1 MDDSTGVGMAG
12 METAGVGG
20 KTGAVMDSLRD
31 AYGDTL
37 VELGNE
43 GANLVVFD
51 ADLAGST
58 RTGKFAKAFPSRF
71 FNMGA
76 AEQGMVAAA
85 AGASTTGVVPFVST
99 FAMFATGRAYE
110 FVRQACGVGQQ
121 NVKIVA
127 THAGLTVGEDGGT
140 HQCLEDL
147 ALMRMIPGMTVISP
161 ADALETKQAVRA
173 AFAHKGPVYIRLT
186 RDKFP
191 RLHGEDYRFQ
201 IGKAVMVRPGTDVL
215 LVGCGLGTSIC
226 LAAADLL
233 AAEGVEATVLH
244 CPTLKPFDRET
255 LVRLAKAHRAV
266 VTCEEHQAHGGLG
279 GIVAEILS
287 EAHPMPLR
295 RVGVQDQFG
304 QSGKPEKLLEAYGV
318 TPQAVAAAAKEAL
331 R

>member
-1 MDDSTGVGMAG
+1 MAG

-20 KTGAVMDSLRD
+20 KAGTVMDSLRD

-37 VELGNE
+37 VELGKE
-43 GANLVVFD
+43 GANLIVFD

-58 RTGKFAKAFPSRF
+58 RTGRFAKAFPERF

-85 AGASTTGVVPFVST
+85 AGAATTGVVPFLST

-110 FVRQACGVGQQ
+110 MVRQAVGLGHQ

-147 ALMRMIPGMTVISP
+147 ALMTMIPGMTVLSP
-161 ADALETKQAVRA
+161 ADALETRQAVRA
-173 AFAHKGPVYIRLT
+173 AYAHQGPVYIRLT

-191 RLHGEDYRFQ
+191 RIHAEDYQFQ
-201 IGKAVMVRPGTDVL
+201 IGKAVVLRSGTDVL

-226 LAAADLL
+226 LDAADLL
-233 AAEGVEATVLH
+233 AAEGIQATVLH
-244 CPTLKPFDRET
+244 TPTLKPFDQDT
-255 LVRLAKAHRAV
+255 LLALAKTHRAV
-266 VTCEEHQAHGGLG
+266 VTCEEHQVHGGLG
-279 GIVAEILS
+279 GIVAELLS
-287 EAHPMPLR
+287 ETHPMPLR
-295 RVGVQDQFG
+295 RVGVQDLFG
-304 QSGKPEKLLEAYGV
+304 QSGKPELLLEAYGI
-318 TPQAVAAAAKEAL
+318 TPRAVAAAAKSAL
-331 R
+331 

>member
-1 MDDSTGVGMAG
+1 MAG

-20 KTGAVMDSLRD
+20 KVGVVMDSLRD

-43 GANLVVFD
+43 GANLIVFD

-58 RTGKFAKAFPSRF
+58 RTSKFAKAFPERF

-76 AEQGMVAAA
+76 AEQGMMAAA

-110 FVRQACGVGQQ
+110 FVRQAVGVGRQ

-161 ADALETKQAVRA
+161 ADALETRQAVRA
-173 AFAHKGPVYIRLT
+173 AYAHKGPVYVRLT

-201 IGKAVMVRPGTDVL
+201 IGKAVVLRPGKDVL

-226 LAAADLL
+226 LDAAELL
-233 AAEGVEATVLH
+233 AAEGIEATVLH
-244 CPTLKPFDRET
+244 SPTLKPFDREM
-255 LVRLAKAHRAV
+255 LLSLAKTHKAV

-295 RVGVQDQFG
+295 RVGVKDLFG
-304 QSGKPEKLLEAYGV
+304 QSGKPEKLLEAYGI

-331 R
+331 

>member
-1 MDDSTGVGMAG
+1 MAG
-12 METAGVGG
+12 LETVGVGG
-20 KTGAVMDSLRD
+20 KVGGVMDSLRD

-43 GANLVVFD
+43 GANLIVFD

-58 RTGKFAKAFPSRF
+58 RTGKFAKAFPERF

-85 AGASTTGVVPFVST
+85 AGAATTGVVPFVST

-110 FVRQACGVGQQ
+110 FVRQAIGVGRQ

-147 ALMRMIPGMTVISP
+147 ALMSMIPGMTIISP
-161 ADALETKQAVRA
+161 ADGLEARQAIRA
-173 AFAHKGPVYIRLT
+173 AYAHQGPVYVRLT

-191 RLHGEDYRFQ
+191 RIHAEDYQFKLGNAVVMRE
-201 IGKAVMVRPGTDVL
+201 GKDVL

-226 LAAADLL
+226 LDAAELL
-233 AAEGVEATVLH
+233 AAEGIEATVLH
-244 CPTLKPFDRET
+244 MPTLKPFDGGA
-255 LVRLAKAHRAV
+255 LVALAKGHKAV
-266 VTCEEHQAHGGLG
+266 VTCEEHQIHGGLG
-279 GIVAEILS
+279 GIVAELLG
-287 EAHPMPLR
+287 EAHPMPVR
-295 RVGVQDQFG
+295 RVGVKDQFG
-304 QSGKPEKLLEAYGV
+304 QSGKPEKLLEAYGI
-318 TPQAVAAAAKEAL
+318 TPQAVAAAAKESL
-331 R
+331 G

>member
-1 MDDSTGVGMAG
+1 MAG

-20 KTGAVMDSLRD
+20 KAGVVMDSLRD

-43 GANLVVFD
+43 GANLIVFD

-58 RTGKFAKAFPSRF
+58 RTSKFAKAFPERF

-110 FVRQACGVGQQ
+110 FVRQACGVGRQ

-161 ADALETKQAVRA
+161 ADALETKQAIRA
-173 AFAHKGPVYIRLT
+173 AFAHQGPVYVRLT

-191 RLHGEDYRFQ
+191 RIHTEDYRFQ
-201 IGKAVMVRPGTDVL
+201 IGKAVMMRPGTDVL

-226 LAAADLL
+226 LAAAELL
-233 AAEGVEATVLH
+233 AAEGIEATVLH
-244 CPTLKPFDRET
+244 SPTIKPFDRET
-255 LVRLAKAHRAV
+255 LLTLAKAHKAV
-266 VTCEEHQAHGGLG
+266 VTCEEHQSHGGLG
-279 GIVAEILS
+279 GVVAEILS
-287 EAHPMPLR
+287 EVHPMPLR

-318 TPQAVAAAAKEAL
+318 TPQAVAAAAKAAL
-331 R
+331 

>member
-1 MDDSTGVGMAG
+1 MAG

-20 KTGAVMDSLRD
+20 RLGVAMDSLRD

-43 GANLVVFD
+43 GANLIVFD

-58 RTGKFAKAFPSRF
+58 RTSKFAKAFPERF

-110 FVRQACGVGQQ
+110 FVRQACGVGHQ

-161 ADALETKQAVRA
+161 ADAIETQQAVRA
-173 AFAHKGPVYIRLT
+173 AYAHKGPVYIRLT

-191 RLHGEDYRFQ
+191 RIHGSDYRFQ
-201 IGKAVMVRPGTDVL
+201 IGKAVVMREGKDVL

-226 LAAADLL
+226 LEAAELL
-233 AAEGVEATVLH
+233 AAEGIEATVLH
-244 CPTLKPFDRET
+244 GPTIKPFDRET
-255 LVRLAKAHRAV
+255 LLAQAKRHKAV

-279 GIVAEILS
+279 GVVAELLS
-287 EAHPMPLR
+287 EALPMPLR
-295 RVGVQDQFG
+295 RVGVQDAFG
-304 QSGKPEKLLEAYGV
+304 QSGKPEKLLEAYGI
-318 TPQAVAAAAKEAL
+318 TPQAVAAAARDAL
-331 R
+331 

>member
-1 MDDSTGVGMAG
+1 MAG
-12 METAGVGG
+12 AEAAGVGG
-20 KTGAVMDSLRD
+20 RAGGVMDSLRD

-43 GANLVVFD
+43 GANLIVFD

-58 RTGKFAKAFPSRF
+58 RTGKFAKAFPERF

-85 AGASTTGVVPFVST
+85 AGAATTGVVPFVST

-110 FVRQACGVGQQ
+110 FVRQAVGVGRQ

-147 ALMRMIPGMTVISP
+147 ALMRMIPGMTILSP
-161 ADALETKQAVRA
+161 ADARETKQAIRA
-173 AFAHKGPVYIRLT
+173 AYAHQGPVYVRLT

-191 RLHGEDYRFQ
+191 RLHAEDYRFQ
-201 IGKAVMVRPGTDVL
+201 IGKAVVMRPGKDVL

-226 LAAADLL
+226 LDAADLL
-233 AAEGVEATVLH
+233 AAQGIEATVLH
-244 CPTLKPFDRET
+244 APTLKPFDRTT
-255 LVRLAKAHRAV
+255 LLTLAKAHRAV

-279 GIVAEILS
+279 GIVAEFLS
-287 EAHPMPLR
+287 EAHPMPIR
-295 RVGVQDQFG
+295 RIGVQDLFG

-318 TPQAVAAAAKEAL
+318 TPQAVVAAAQDAL
-331 R
+331 G

>member
-1 MDDSTGVGMAG
+1 MAG
-12 METAGVGG
+12 LETAGVGG
-20 KTGAVMDSLRD
+20 KTGGAMDSLRD

-43 GANLVVFD
+43 GANIVVFD

-58 RTGKFAKAFPSRF
+58 RTGKFAKAFPERF

-85 AGASTTGVVPFVST
+85 AGAATTGVVPFLST

-110 FVRQACGVGQQ
+110 IVRQAVGLGQQ

-147 ALMRMIPGMTVISP
+147 ALMRMIPGMTVLSP
-161 ADALETKQAVRA
+161 ADGRETRQAVRA
-173 AFAHKGPVYIRLT
+173 AYAHRGPVYIRLT

-191 RLHGEDYRFQ
+191 RIHGEDYQFQ
-201 IGKAVMVRPGTDVL
+201 IGKAVVLRSGQDVL

-226 LAAADLL
+226 LDAAELL
-233 AAEGVEATVLH
+233 AAEGIEATVLH
-244 CPTLKPFDRET
+244 TPTLKPFDQDT
-255 LVRLAKAHRAV
+255 LVALARTHRAV

-279 GIVAEILS
+279 GIVAEVLS
-287 EAHPMPLR
+287 EAHPMPVR

-304 QSGKPEKLLEAYGV
+304 QSGKPDQLLAAYGL
-318 TPQAVAAAAKEAL
+318 TPQAVAAAAKSAL
-331 R
+331 

>member
-1 MDDSTGVGMAG
+1 MAG

-20 KTGAVMDSLRD
+20 KAGTVMDSLRD

-37 VELGNE
+37 VELGKE
-43 GANLVVFD
+43 GANLIVFD

-58 RTGKFAKAFPSRF
+58 RTGRFAKAFPERF

-85 AGASTTGVVPFVST
+85 AGAATTGVVPFLST

-110 FVRQACGVGQQ
+110 MVRQAVGLGHQ

-127 THAGLTVGEDGGT
+127 THAGLTVGEDGAT

-147 ALMRMIPGMTVISP
+147 ALMTMIPGMTVLSP
-161 ADALETKQAVRA
+161 ADAVETRQAVRA
-173 AFAHKGPVYIRLT
+173 AYAHQGPVYIRLT

-191 RLHGEDYRFQ
+191 RIHAEDYQFQ
-201 IGKAVMVRPGTDVL
+201 IGKAVALRSGTEVL

-226 LAAADLL
+226 LDAAELL
-233 AAEGVEATVLH
+233 AAEGIQATVLH
-244 CPTLKPFDRET
+244 TPTLKPFDQDT
-255 LVRLAKAHRAV
+255 LLALAKTHRAV
-266 VTCEEHQAHGGLG
+266 VTCEEHQVHGGLG
-279 GIVAEILS
+279 GIVAELLS

-295 RVGVQDQFG
+295 RVGVQDRFG
-304 QSGKPEKLLEAYGV
+304 QSGKPELLLEAYGI
-318 TPQAVAAAAKEAL
+318 TPQAVAAAAKSAL
-331 R
+331 

>member
-1 MDDSTGVGMAG
+1 MAG

-20 KTGAVMDSLRD
+20 KAGGVMDSLRD

-43 GANLVVFD
+43 GANIVVFD

-58 RTGKFAKAFPSRF
+58 RTSKFAKAFPERF

-85 AGASTTGVVPFVST
+85 AGAATTGVVPFVST

-110 FVRQACGVGQQ
+110 FVRQAVGVGHQ
-121 NVKIVA
+121 NVKVVA

-147 ALMRMIPGMTVISP
+147 ALMCMIPGLTVLSP
-161 ADALETKQAVRA
+161 ADAIETKQAVRA
-173 AFAHKGPVYIRLT
+173 AYAHQGPVYVRLT

-191 RLHGEDYRFQ
+191 RIHAEDYQFR
-201 IGKAVMVRPGTDVL
+201 IGRGVVMREGREIL

-226 LAAADLL
+226 LDAAELL
-233 AAEGVEATVLH
+233 AAEGIEATVLH
-244 CPTLKPFDRET
+244 MPTLKPFDRD
-255 LVRLAKAHRAV
+255 LLLSQAARHKAV
-266 VTCEEHQAHGGLG
+266 VTCEEHQIHGGLG
-279 GIVAEILS
+279 GIVAETLS
-287 EAHPMPLR
+287 EAHPMPVR
-295 RVGVQDQFG
+295 RVGVKDQFG
-304 QSGKPEKLLEAYGV
+304 QSGKPEKLLAAYGV
-318 TPQAVAAAAKEAL
+318 TPQAVAAAARDAI
-331 R
+331 

>member
-1 MDDSTGVGMAG
+1 MAG

-20 KTGAVMDSLRD
+20 KAGVAMDSLRD

-43 GANLVVFD
+43 GANIVVFD

-58 RTGKFAKAFPSRF
+58 RTGKFAKAFPERF

-110 FVRQACGVGQQ
+110 FVRQAVGVGRQ

-147 ALMRMIPGMTVISP
+147 ALMRMIPGMTVLSP
-161 ADALETKQAVRA
+161 ADALETRQAIRA
-173 AFAHKGPVYIRLT
+173 AYAHQGPVYVRLT

-191 RLHGEDYRFQ
+191 RIHGSDYRFQ
-201 IGKAVMVRPGTDVL
+201 IGKAVMMRPGTDAL

-226 LAAADLL
+226 LAAAELL
-233 AAEGVEATVLH
+233 AAEGIEATVLH
-244 CPTLKPFDRET
+244 CPTLKPFDREA
-255 LVRLAKAHRAV
+255 LLKLAKAHKAV

-304 QSGKPEKLLEAYGV
+304 QSGKPEKLLEAYGI

-331 R
+331 G

>member
-1 MDDSTGVGMAG
+1 MAG
-12 METAGVGG
+12 LDTAGVGG
-20 KTGAVMDSLRD
+20 KVGGVMDSLRD

-43 GANLVVFD
+43 GANIIVFD

-58 RTGKFAKAFPSRF
+58 RTSKFAKAFPERF

-85 AGASTTGVVPFVST
+85 AGAATTGVVPFVST

-110 FVRQACGVGQQ
+110 FVRQAVGVGHQ

-147 ALMRMIPGMTVISP
+147 ALMSMIPGMTIICPS
-161 ADALETKQAVRA
+161 DGSETKQAVRA
-173 AFAHKGPVYIRLT
+173 AYAHQGPVYVRLT

-191 RLHGEDYRFQ
+191 RIHGSDYKFEL
-201 IGKAVMVRPGTDVL
+201 GKAVVMRQGKDVL

-226 LAAADLL
+226 LDAAELL
-233 AAEGVEATVLH
+233 AADGIEATVLH
-244 CPTLKPFDRET
+244 TPTIKPFDRET
-255 LVRLAKAHRAV
+255 LIALARKHKAV
-266 VTCEEHQAHGGLG
+266 VTCEEHQIHGGLG

-287 EAHPMPLR
+287 EAHPMPVR
-295 RVGVQDQFG
+295 RVGVNDRFG

-318 TPQAVAAAAKEAL
+318 TPQAVVTAAKAAL
-331 R
+331 

>member
-1 MDDSTGVGMAG
+1 MAG

-20 KTGAVMDSLRD
+20 KVGAVMDSLRD

-37 VELGNE
+37 VELGQE
-43 GANLVVFD
+43 GANLIVFD

-58 RTGKFAKAFPSRF
+58 RTSKFAKAFPDRF

-110 FVRQACGVGQQ
+110 FVRQACGVGHQ
-121 NVKIVA
+121 NVKVVA

-147 ALMRMIPGMTVISP
+147 ALMRMIPGMTVLSP
-161 ADALETKQAVRA
+161 ADAIETKQAIRA
-173 AFAHKGPVYIRLT
+173 AYAHKGPVYIRLT

-191 RLHGEDYRFQ
+191 RIHGSDYRFE
-201 IGKAVMVRPGTDVL
+201 IGKAVVMREGKDVL

-226 LAAADLL
+226 LEAAELL

-244 CPTLKPFDRET
+244 CPTIKPFDRET
-255 LVRLAKAHRAV
+255 LLAQAKRHKAV

-279 GIVAEILS
+279 GVVAEILS

-295 RVGVQDQFG
+295 RVGVKDAFG

-318 TPQAVAAAAKEAL
+318 TPKAVAEAAKAAI
-331 R
+331 

>member
-1 MDDSTGVGMAG
+1 MAG
-12 METAGVGG
+12 LETAGVGDRAG
-20 KTGAVMDSLRD
+20 GVMDSLRD

-43 GANLVVFD
+43 GANIIVFD

-58 RTGKFAKAFPSRF
+58 RTSKFAKAFPERF

-85 AGASTTGVVPFVST
+85 AGAATTGVVPFVST

-110 FVRQACGVGQQ
+110 FVRQAVGVGHQ

-147 ALMRMIPGMTVISP
+147 ALMYMIPSMTILSP
-161 ADALETKQAVRA
+161 ADAIETKQVIRTAY
-173 AFAHKGPVYIRLT
+173 AHQGPVYVRLT

-191 RLHGEDYRFQ
+191 RIHAEDYRFQ
-201 IGKAVMVRPGTDVL
+201 LGKAVVMREGRDVL

-226 LAAADLL
+226 LDAAELL
-233 AAEGVEATVLH
+233 ATEGIEATVLH
-244 CPTLKPFDRET
+244 TPTLKPFDRDT
-255 LVRLAKAHRAV
+255 LVSQAKRHKAV
-266 VTCEEHQAHGGLG
+266 VTCEEHQIHGGLG
-279 GIVAEILS
+279 GIVAETLS
-287 EAHPMPLR
+287 EAHPMPVR
-295 RVGVQDQFG
+295 RVGVKDLFG

-318 TPQAVAAAAKEAL
+318 TPQAVAAAAKGAL
-331 R
+331 

>member
-1 MDDSTGVGMAG
+1 MAG

-20 KTGAVMDSLRD
+20 RLGVAMDSLRD

-37 VELGNE
+37 VELGQE
-43 GANLVVFD
+43 GANLIVFD

-58 RTGKFAKAFPSRF
+58 RTSKFAKAFPERF

-110 FVRQACGVGQQ
+110 FVRQACGVGHQ

-161 ADALETKQAVRA
+161 ADAIETQQAVRA
-173 AFAHKGPVYIRLT
+173 AYAHKGPVYIRLT

-191 RLHGEDYRFQ
+191 RIHGSDYRFQ
-201 IGKAVMVRPGTDVL
+201 IGKAVVMREGKDVL

-226 LAAADLL
+226 LEAAELL
-233 AAEGVEATVLH
+233 AAEGIEATVLH
-244 CPTLKPFDRET
+244 GPTIKPFDRET
-255 LVRLAKAHRAV
+255 LLAQAKRHKAV

-279 GIVAEILS
+279 GVVAEILS
-287 EAHPMPLR
+287 EALPMPLR
-295 RVGVQDQFG
+295 RVGVQDAFG
-304 QSGKPEKLLEAYGV
+304 QSGKPEKLLEAYGI
-318 TPQAVAAAAKEAL
+318 TPQAVAAAARDAL
-331 R
+331 

>member
-1 MDDSTGVGMAG
+1 MAG

-20 KTGAVMDSLRD
+20 KAGTVMDSLRD

-37 VELGNE
+37 VELGKE
-43 GANLVVFD
+43 GANLIVFD

-58 RTGKFAKAFPSRF
+58 RTGRFAKAFPERF

-85 AGASTTGVVPFVST
+85 AGAATTGVVPFLST

-110 FVRQACGVGQQ
+110 MVRQAVGLGHQ

-147 ALMRMIPGMTVISP
+147 ALMTMIPGMTVLSP
-161 ADALETKQAVRA
+161 ADALETRQAVRA
-173 AFAHKGPVYIRLT
+173 AYAHQGPVYIRLT

-191 RLHGEDYRFQ
+191 RIHAEDYQFQ
-201 IGKAVMVRPGTDVL
+201 IGKAVVLRSGTDVL

-226 LAAADLL
+226 LEAAELL
-233 AAEGVEATVLH
+233 AAEGIQATVLH
-244 CPTLKPFDRET
+244 TPTLKPFDQDT
-255 LVRLAKAHRAV
+255 LLALAKTHRAV
-266 VTCEEHQAHGGLG
+266 VTCEEHQIHGGLG
-279 GIVAEILS
+279 GIVAELLS
-287 EAHPMPLR
+287 EGHPMPLR
-295 RVGVQDQFG
+295 RVGVQDRFG
-304 QSGKPEKLLEAYGV
+304 QSGKPELLLEAYGL
-318 TPQAVAAAAKEAL
+318 TPQAVAAAAKSAL
-331 R
+331 

>member
-1 MDDSTGVGMAG
+1 MAG
-12 METAGVGG
+12 LETAGVGG
-20 KTGAVMDSLRD
+20 KVGVIMDSLRD

-43 GANLVVFD
+43 GANIIVFD

-58 RTGKFAKAFPSRF
+58 RTSKFAKAFPERF

-85 AGASTTGVVPFVST
+85 AGAATTGVVPFVST

-110 FVRQACGVGQQ
+110 FVRQAVGVGRQ

-147 ALMRMIPGMTVISP
+147 ALMSMIPGMTIISP
-161 ADALETKQAVRA
+161 ADAIETKQAIRTA
-173 AFAHKGPVYIRLT
+173 YAHQGPVYVRLT

-191 RLHGEDYRFQ
+191 RIHAEDYTFQ
-201 IGKAVMVRPGTDVL
+201 LGKAVVMREGKDVL

-226 LAAADLL
+226 LEAAELL
-233 AAEGVEATVLH
+233 AADGIEATVLH
-244 CPTLKPFDRET
+244 TPTIKPFDRDA
-255 LVRLAKAHRAV
+255 LIAQAKRHKAV
-266 VTCEEHQAHGGLG
+266 VTCEEHQIHGGLG

-287 EAHPMPLR
+287 EAHPMPVR
-295 RVGVQDQFG
+295 RVGVKDLFG
-304 QSGKPEKLLEAYGV
+304 QSGKPEKLLAAYGV
-318 TPQAVAAAAKEAL
+318 TPEAVAAAAKEAL
-331 R
+331 S

>member
-1 MDDSTGVGMAG
+1 MEDSTGVVMAG

-20 KTGAVMDSLRD
+20 KVGGVMDSLRD

-37 VELGNE
+37 VELGHE
-43 GANLVVFD
+43 GANLIVFD

-58 RTGKFAKAFPSRF
+58 RTSKFAKAFPERF

-85 AGASTTGVVPFVST
+85 AGAATTGVVPFVST

-110 FVRQACGVGQQ
+110 FVRQAVGVGHQ

-147 ALMRMIPGMTVISP
+147 ALMSMIPGMTIISP
-161 ADALETKQAVRA
+161 ADAIETKQAIRMA
-173 AFAHKGPVYIRLT
+173 YAHQGPVYVRLT

-191 RLHGEDYRFQ
+191 RIHAEDYRFEL
-201 IGKAVMVRPGTDVL
+201 GKAVVMREGKDVL

-226 LAAADLL
+226 LDAAELL
-233 AAEGVEATVLH
+233 AAEGIEATVLH
-244 CPTLKPFDRET
+244 TPTVKPFDRET
-255 LVRLAKAHRAV
+255 LIGLAKKHKAV
-266 VTCEEHQAHGGLG
+266 VTCEEHQIHGGLG

-287 EAHPMPLR
+287 ETHPMPVR
-295 RVGVQDQFG
+295 RVGVNDQFG
-304 QSGKPEKLLEAYGV
+304 QSGKPEKLLVAYGV
-318 TPQAVAAAAKEAL
+318 TPQAVAAAAKDAI
-331 R
+331 

>member
-1 MDDSTGVGMAG
+1 MAG
-12 METAGVGG
+12 AETAGVGG
-20 KTGAVMDSLRD
+20 KVGVVMDSLRD

-43 GANLVVFD
+43 GANIIVFD

-58 RTGKFAKAFPSRF
+58 RTSKFAKAFPERF

-85 AGASTTGVVPFVST
+85 AGAATTGVVPFLST

-110 FVRQACGVGQQ
+110 FVRQAVGVGHQ

-147 ALMRMIPGMTVISP
+147 ALMSMIPGLTVLCP
-161 ADALETKQAVRA
+161 ADGIETRQAVR
-173 AFAHKGPVYIRLT
+173 FAYEHKGPVYVRLT

-191 RLHGEDYRFQ
+191 RIHEEDYTFEM
-201 IGKAVMVRPGTDVL
+201 GKAVVMRTNAEASGAGKDVL

-226 LAAADLL
+226 LGAAELL
-233 AAEGVEATVLH
+233 AAEGIEATVLH
-244 CPTLKPFDRET
+244 CPTIKPFDRET
-255 LVRLAKAHRAV
+255 LIAQAQRHKAV
-266 VTCEEHQAHGGLG
+266 VTCEEHQIHGGLG

-287 EAHPMPLR
+287 ETHPMPVR
-295 RVGVQDQFG
+295 RVGVNDQFG
-304 QSGKPEKLLEAYGV
+304 QSGKPEKLLVAYGV
-318 TPQAVAAAAKEAL
+318 TPEAVAAAAKDAL
-331 R
+331 

>member
-1 MDDSTGVGMAG
+1 MAG
-12 METAGVGG
+12 MEAAGVGG
-20 KTGAVMDSLRD
+20 KVGVVMDSLRD

-43 GANLVVFD
+43 GANLIVFD

-58 RTGKFAKAFPSRF
+58 RTSKFAKAFPERF

-76 AEQGMVAAA
+76 AEQGMMAAA

-110 FVRQACGVGQQ
+110 FVRQAVGVGRQ

-161 ADALETKQAVRA
+161 ADALETRQAVRA
-173 AFAHKGPVYIRLT
+173 AYAHKGPVYVRLT

-191 RLHGEDYRFQ
+191 RIHAEDYKFQ
-201 IGKAVMVRPGTDVL
+201 LGKAVVMREGKDVL

-226 LAAADLL
+226 LEAAELL
-233 AAEGVEATVLH
+233 AAEGIEATVLH
-244 CPTLKPFDRET
+244 TPTIKPFDRET
-255 LVRLAKAHRAV
+255 LVALAKLHKAV

-295 RVGVQDQFG
+295 RVGVKDLFG
-304 QSGKPEKLLEAYGV
+304 QSGKPEKLLEAYGI

-331 R
+331 

>member
-1 MDDSTGVGMAG
+1 MAG

-110 FVRQACGVGQQ
+110 FVRQAVGVGHQ

>member
-1 MDDSTGVGMAG
+1 MAG

-20 KTGAVMDSLRD
+20 KAGTVMDSLRD

-37 VELGNE
+37 VELGKE
-43 GANLVVFD
+43 GANLIVFD

-58 RTGKFAKAFPSRF
+58 RTGRFAKAFPERF

-85 AGASTTGVVPFVST
+85 AGAATTGVVPFLST

-110 FVRQACGVGQQ
+110 MVRQAVGLGHQ

-147 ALMRMIPGMTVISP
+147 ALMTMIPGMTVLSP
-161 ADALETKQAVRA
+161 ADALETRQAVRA
-173 AFAHKGPVYIRLT
+173 AYAHQGPVYIRLT

-191 RLHGEDYRFQ
+191 RIHAEDYQFQ
-201 IGKAVMVRPGTDVL
+201 IGKAVVLRSGTDVL

-226 LAAADLL
+226 LDAAELL
-233 AAEGVEATVLH
+233 AAEGIQATVLH
-244 CPTLKPFDRET
+244 TPTLKPFDQDT
-255 LVRLAKAHRAV
+255 LLALAKTHRAV
-266 VTCEEHQAHGGLG
+266 VTCEEHQVHGGLG
-279 GIVAEILS
+279 GIVAELLS
-287 EAHPMPLR
+287 ETHPMPLR
-295 RVGVQDQFG
+295 RVGVQDLFG
-304 QSGKPEKLLEAYGV
+304 QSGKPELLLEAYGI
-318 TPQAVAAAAKEAL
+318 TPQGVAAAAKSAL
-331 R
+331 

>member
-1 MDDSTGVGMAG
+1 MAG
-12 METAGVGG
+12 LETAGVGG
-20 KTGAVMDSLRD
+20 KTGGAMDSLRD

-43 GANLVVFD
+43 GANIVVFD

-58 RTGKFAKAFPSRF
+58 RTGKFAKAFPERF

-85 AGASTTGVVPFVST
+85 AGAATTGVVPFLST

-110 FVRQACGVGQQ
+110 IVRQAVGLGQQ

-147 ALMRMIPGMTVISP
+147 ALMRMIPGMTVLSP
-161 ADALETKQAVRA
+161 ADGRETRQAVRA
-173 AFAHKGPVYIRLT
+173 AYAHQGPVYIRLT

-191 RLHGEDYRFQ
+191 RIHSEDYQFQ
-201 IGKAVMVRPGTDVL
+201 IGKAVVLRSGKDVL

-226 LAAADLL
+226 LDAAELL
-233 AAEGVEATVLH
+233 AAEGIEATVLH
-244 CPTLKPFDRET
+244 TPTLKPFDQDT
-255 LVRLAKAHRAV
+255 LVALARTHRAV

-279 GIVAEILS
+279 GIVAEVLS
-287 EAHPMPLR
+287 ATHPMPVR

-304 QSGKPEKLLEAYGV
+304 QSGKPDQLLAAYGI
-318 TPQAVAAAAKEAL
+318 TPQAVADAAKSAL
-331 R
+331 

>member
-1 MDDSTGVGMAG
+1 MAG
-12 METAGVGG
+12 AETAGVGG
-20 KTGAVMDSLRD
+20 KVGGVMDSLRD

-43 GANLVVFD
+43 GANLIVFD

-58 RTGKFAKAFPSRF
+58 RTGKFAKAFPERF

-85 AGASTTGVVPFVST
+85 AGAATTGVVPFVST

-110 FVRQACGVGQQ
+110 FVRQACGVGHQ

-173 AFAHKGPVYIRLT
+173 AFAHQGPVYIRLT

-191 RLHGEDYRFQ
+191 RIHGSDYRFQ
-201 IGKAVMVRPGTDVL
+201 IGKAVVMREGKDVL

-226 LAAADLL
+226 LEAAELL
-233 AAEGVEATVLH
+233 AAEGIAATVLH
-244 CPTLKPFDRET
+244 CPTIKPFDRAT
-255 LVRLAKAHRAV
+255 LLALAKTHKAV

-279 GIVAEILS
+279 GVVAELLS

-295 RVGVQDQFG
+295 RVGVQDAFG
-304 QSGKPEKLLEAYGV
+304 QSGKPEKLLEAYGI
-318 TPQAVAAAAKEAL
+318 TPKAVAEAAKAA

>member
-1 MDDSTGVGMAG
+1 MAG

-20 KTGAVMDSLRD
+20 KAGVVMDSLRD

-43 GANLVVFD
+43 GANIIVFD

-58 RTGKFAKAFPSRF
+58 RTSKFAKAFPERF

-85 AGASTTGVVPFVST
+85 AGASTTGVVPFIST

-110 FVRQACGVGQQ
+110 FVRQACGVGHQ

-173 AFAHKGPVYIRLT
+173 AVVHKGPVYIRLT

-191 RLHGEDYRFQ
+191 RIHAEDYRFQ
-201 IGKAVMVRPGTDVL
+201 IGKAVVMRPGQEVL
-215 LVGCGLGTSIC
+215 LAGCGLGTSIC
-226 LAAADLL
+226 LEAAELL
-233 AAEGVEATVLH
+233 AAEGIEATVLH
-244 CPTLKPFDRET
+244 CPTIKPFDRGT
-255 LVRLAKAHRAV
+255 LLALAKTHKAV

-279 GIVAEILS
+279 GVVAELLS

-295 RVGVQDQFG
+295 RVGVQDAFG

-318 TPQAVAAAAKEAL
+318 TPQAVAAAAKDAL
-331 R
+331 

>member
-1 MDDSTGVGMAG
+1 MAG

-20 KTGAVMDSLRD
+20 KAGAVMDSLRD
-31 AYGDTL
+31 AYGETL

-58 RTGKFAKAFPSRF
+58 RTSKFAKAFPERF

-110 FVRQACGVGQQ
+110 FVRQAVGVGHQ

-173 AFAHKGPVYIRLT
+173 AYAYRGPVYIRLT

-191 RLHGEDYRFQ
+191 RLHSEDYRFE
-201 IGKAVMVRPGTDVL
+201 IGKAVVVRPGKDVL

-226 LAAADLL
+226 LEAAELL

-244 CPTLKPFDRET
+244 SPTLKPFDRET
-255 LVRLAKAHRAV
+255 LLTLAKNHRAV

-279 GIVAEILS
+279 GIVAELLS

-318 TPQAVAAAAKEAL
+318 TPQAVAAAARAAL
-331 R
+331 

>member
-1 MDDSTGVGMAG
+1 MAG
-12 METAGVGG
+12 LETAGVGG
-20 KTGAVMDSLRD
+20 KTGGAMDSLRD

-43 GANLVVFD
+43 GANIVVFD

-58 RTGKFAKAFPSRF
+58 RTGKFAKAFPERF

-85 AGASTTGVVPFVST
+85 AGAATTGVVPFLST

-110 FVRQACGVGQQ
+110 IVRQAVGLGQQ

-127 THAGLTVGEDGGT
+127 THAGLTVGEDGAT

-147 ALMRMIPGMTVISP
+147 ALMRMIPGMTVLSP
-161 ADALETKQAVRA
+161 SDGRETRQAVRA
-173 AFAHKGPVYIRLT
+173 AYAHQGPVYIRLT

-191 RLHGEDYRFQ
+191 RIHGEDYQFQ
-201 IGKAVMVRPGTDVL
+201 IGKAVVLRSGKDVL

-226 LAAADLL
+226 LDAAELL
-233 AAEGVEATVLH
+233 AAEGIEATVLH
-244 CPTLKPFDRET
+244 TPTLKPFDQET
-255 LVRLAKAHRAV
+255 LVALARTHRAV

-279 GIVAEILS
+279 GIVAEVLS
-287 EAHPMPLR
+287 EAHPMPVR

-304 QSGKPEKLLEAYGV
+304 QSGKPEQLLAAYGI
-318 TPQAVAAAAKEAL
+318 TPQAVAAAAKSAL
-331 R
+331 

>member
-1 MDDSTGVGMAG
+1 MAG
-12 METAGVGG
+12 LETAGVGG
-20 KTGAVMDSLRD
+20 KVGVVMDSLRD

-43 GANLVVFD
+43 GANLIVFD

-58 RTGKFAKAFPSRF
+58 RTSKFAKAFPERF

-76 AEQGMVAAA
+76 AEQGMMAAA
-85 AGASTTGVVPFVST
+85 AGAATTGVVPFVST

-110 FVRQACGVGQQ
+110 FVRQAVGVGRQ

-147 ALMRMIPGMTVISP
+147 ALMRMIPGMTILSP
-161 ADALETKQAVRA
+161 ADAIETRQAIRA
-173 AFAHKGPVYIRLT
+173 AYAHQGPVYVRLT

-191 RLHGEDYRFQ
+191 RIHTEDYRFQ
-201 IGKAVMVRPGTDVL
+201 LGQAVVMREGRDVL

-226 LAAADLL
+226 LDAAELL
-233 AAEGVEATVLH
+233 AAEGIEATVLH
-244 CPTLKPFDRET
+244 TPTVKPFDRDT
-255 LVRLAKAHRAV
+255 LLALAKHHEAV

-279 GIVAEILS
+279 GLVAEILS

-295 RVGVQDQFG
+295 RVGVKDLFG
-304 QSGKPEKLLEAYGV
+304 QSGKPEKLLEAYGI
-318 TPQAVAAAAKEAL
+318 TPQAVVAAAKDAL
-331 R
+331 G

>member
-1 MDDSTGVGMAG
+1 MAG
-12 METAGVGG
+12 LETAGVGG
-20 KTGAVMDSLRD
+20 KTGGAMDSLRD

-43 GANLVVFD
+43 GANIVVFD

-58 RTGKFAKAFPSRF
+58 RTSKFAKAFPERF

-85 AGASTTGVVPFVST
+85 AGAATTGVVPFLST

-110 FVRQACGVGQQ
+110 IVRQAVGLGAQ

-147 ALMRMIPGMTVISP
+147 ALMRMIPGMTVLSP
-161 ADALETKQAVRA
+161 ADGRETRQAVRA
-173 AFAHKGPVYIRLT
+173 AYAHRGPVYIRLT

-191 RLHGEDYRFQ
+191 RIHGEDYQFQ
-201 IGKAVMVRPGTDVL
+201 IGKAVVLRSGKDVL

-226 LAAADLL
+226 LDAAELL
-233 AAEGVEATVLH
+233 AAEGIEATVLH
-244 CPTLKPFDRET
+244 TPTLKPFDQDT
-255 LVRLAKAHRAV
+255 LVALARTHRAV

-279 GIVAEILS
+279 GIVAEVLS

-295 RVGVQDQFG
+295 RVGVQDKFG
-304 QSGKPEKLLEAYGV
+304 QSGKPDQLLAAYGI
-318 TPQAVAAAAKEAL
+318 TPQAVAAAAKSAL
-331 R
+331 

>member
-1 MDDSTGVGMAG
+1 MAG

-20 KTGAVMDSLRD
+20 KTGVVMDSLRD

-43 GANLVVFD
+43 GANLIVFD

-58 RTGKFAKAFPSRF
+58 RTSKFAKAFPERF

-110 FVRQACGVGQQ
+110 FVRQAVGVGHQ

-173 AFAHKGPVYIRLT
+173 AFAHRGPVYIRLT

-191 RLHGEDYRFQ
+191 RIHGSDYRFQ
-201 IGKAVMVRPGTDVL
+201 IGKAVVMRPGKDVL

-226 LAAADLL
+226 LEAAELL
-233 AAEGVEATVLH
+233 AAEGIEATVLH
-244 CPTLKPFDRET
+244 APTIKPFDRET
-255 LVRLAKAHRAV
+255 LLALAKTHRAV

-279 GIVAEILS
+279 GVVAELLS

-295 RVGVQDQFG
+295 RVGVQDLFG
-304 QSGKPEKLLEAYGV
+304 QSGKPEKLLEAYGI
-318 TPQAVAAAAKEAL
+318 TPQAVATAAKEAL
-331 R
+331 

>member
-1 MDDSTGVGMAG
+1 MAG
-12 METAGVGG
+12 LETAGVGG
-20 KTGAVMDSLRD
+20 KTGGAMDSLRD

-43 GANLVVFD
+43 GANIVVFD

-58 RTGKFAKAFPSRF
+58 RTGKFAKAFPERF

-85 AGASTTGVVPFVST
+85 AGAATTGVVPFLST

-110 FVRQACGVGQQ
+110 IVRQAVGLGRQ

-147 ALMRMIPGMTVISP
+147 ALMRMIPGMTVLSP
-161 ADALETKQAVRA
+161 ADGRETRQAVRA
-173 AFAHKGPVYIRLT
+173 AYVHQGPVYIRLT

-191 RLHGEDYRFQ
+191 RIHGEDYQFQ
-201 IGKAVMVRPGTDVL
+201 IGKAVVLRPGTDVL
-215 LVGCGLGTSIC
+215 LVGCGLGTSLC
-226 LAAADLL
+226 LDAAELL
-233 AAEGVEATVLH
+233 AAEGIEATVLH
-244 CPTLKPFDRET
+244 TPTLKPFDSDT
-255 LVRLAKAHRAV
+255 LVALARTHRAV
-266 VTCEEHQAHGGLG
+266 VTCEEHQAQGGLG
-279 GIVAEILS
+279 GIVAEVLS
-287 EAHPMPLR
+287 EAHPMPVR

-304 QSGKPEKLLEAYGV
+304 QSGKPDQLLAAYGI
-318 TPQAVAAAAKEAL
+318 TPQAVAAAAKSAL
-331 R
+331 

>member
-1 MDDSTGVGMAG
+1 MAG
-12 METAGVGG
+12 LETAGVGG
-20 KTGAVMDSLRD
+20 KTGGAMDSLRD

-43 GANLVVFD
+43 GANIVVFD

-58 RTGKFAKAFPSRF
+58 RTGKFAKAFPERF

-76 AEQGMVAAA
+76 AEQGMMSAA
-85 AGASTTGVVPFVST
+85 AGAATTGVVPFLST

-110 FVRQACGVGQQ
+110 IVRQAVGLGQQ

-147 ALMRMIPGMTVISP
+147 ALMRMIPGMTVLSP
-161 ADALETKQAVRA
+161 ADGRETRQAVRA
-173 AFAHKGPVYIRLT
+173 AYAHRGPVYIRLT

-191 RLHGEDYRFQ
+191 RIHGEDYQFQ
-201 IGKAVMVRPGTDVL
+201 IGKAVVLRSGQDVL

-226 LAAADLL
+226 LDAAELL
-233 AAEGVEATVLH
+233 AAEGIEATVLH
-244 CPTLKPFDRET
+244 TPTLKPFDQDT
-255 LVRLAKAHRAV
+255 LVALARTHRAV

-279 GIVAEILS
+279 GIVAEVLS
-287 EAHPMPLR
+287 EAHPMPVR

-304 QSGKPEKLLEAYGV
+304 QSGKPDQLLAAYGL
-318 TPQAVAAAAKEAL
+318 TPQAVAAAAKSAL
-331 R
+331 

>member
-1 MDDSTGVGMAG
+1 MAG
-12 METAGVGG
+12 AETAGVGG
-20 KTGAVMDSLRD
+20 KVGGIMDSLRD

-43 GANLVVFD
+43 GANLIVFD

-58 RTGKFAKAFPSRF
+58 RTSKFAKAFPELF

-110 FVRQACGVGQQ
+110 FVRQAVGVGHQ

-147 ALMRMIPGMTVISP
+147 ALMRMIPGMTIISP
-161 ADALETKQAVRA
+161 ADAIETRQAIR
-173 AFAHKGPVYIRLT
+173 FAYAHQGPVYVRLT

-191 RLHGEDYRFQ
+191 RIHADDYRFEL
-201 IGKAVMVRPGTDVL
+201 GKAVVLREGGDVL

-226 LAAADLL
+226 LDAAELL
-233 AAEGVEATVLH
+233 AADGIEATVLH
-244 CPTLKPFDRET
+244 SPTIKPFDRET
-255 LVRLAKAHRAV
+255 LISLAKTHKAV

-287 EAHPMPLR
+287 EAHPMPVR

-304 QSGKPEKLLEAYGV
+304 QSGKPEKLLEAYGI
-318 TPQAVAAAAKEAL
+318 TPQAVAAAAQSAL
-331 R
+331 Q

>member
-1 MDDSTGVGMAG
+1 MAG
-12 METAGVGG
+12 LETVGVGG
-20 KTGAVMDSLRD
+20 KVGGVMDSLRD

-43 GANLVVFD
+43 GANLIVFD

-58 RTGKFAKAFPSRF
+58 RTGKFAKAFPERF

-85 AGASTTGVVPFVST
+85 AGAATTGVVPFVST

-110 FVRQACGVGQQ
+110 FVRQAIGVGRQ

-147 ALMRMIPGMTVISP
+147 ALMSMIPGMTIISP
-161 ADALETKQAVRA
+161 ADGLEARQAIRA
-173 AFAHKGPVYIRLT
+173 AYAHQGPVYVRLT

-191 RLHGEDYRFQ
+191 RIHADDYQFQ
-201 IGKAVMVRPGTDVL
+201 LGKAVVMREGRAVL

-226 LAAADLL
+226 LDAAELL
-233 AAEGVEATVLH
+233 AAEGIEATVLH
-244 CPTLKPFDRET
+244 MPTLKPFDGDT
-255 LVRLAKAHRAV
+255 LVALAKGHKAV
-266 VTCEEHQAHGGLG
+266 VTCEEHQIHGGLG
-279 GIVAEILS
+279 GIVAELLG
-287 EAHPMPLR
+287 EAHPMPVR
-295 RVGVQDQFG
+295 RVGVKDQFG
-304 QSGKPEKLLEAYGV
+304 QSGKPEKLLEAYGI
-318 TPQAVAAAAKEAL
+318 TPQAVAAAAKESL
-331 R
+331 G

>member
-1 MDDSTGVGMAG
+1 MAG
-12 METAGVGG
+12 AEAAGVGG
-20 KTGAVMDSLRD
+20 RAGGVMDSLRD

-37 VELGNE
+37 VELGKE
-43 GANLVVFD
+43 GANLIVFD

-58 RTGKFAKAFPSRF
+58 RTGKFAKAFPERF

-85 AGASTTGVVPFVST
+85 AGAATTGVVPFVST

-110 FVRQACGVGQQ
+110 FVRQAVGVGRQ

-147 ALMRMIPGMTVISP
+147 ALMRMIPGMTILSP
-161 ADALETKQAVRA
+161 ADALETKQAIRA
-173 AFAHKGPVYIRLT
+173 AYAHRGPVYVRLT

-191 RLHGEDYRFQ
+191 RLHAEDYRFQ
-201 IGKAVMVRPGTDVL
+201 IGKAVVMRPGKDVL

-226 LAAADLL
+226 LDAADLL
-233 AAEGVEATVLH
+233 AAQGIEATVLH
-244 CPTLKPFDRET
+244 TPTLKPFDSET
-255 LVRLAKAHRAV
+255 LIALAKTHRAV

-279 GIVAEILS
+279 GIVAELLS
-287 EAHPMPLR
+287 EAHPMPVR
-295 RVGVQDQFG
+295 RVGVQDLFG
-304 QSGKPEKLLEAYGV
+304 QSGKPEKLLEAYGI
-318 TPQAVAAAAKEAL
+318 TPQAVAAAAQGAL
-331 R
+331 A

>member
-1 MDDSTGVGMAG
+1 MAG
-12 METAGVGG
+12 LETAGVGG
-20 KTGAVMDSLRD
+20 KTGGAMDSLRD

-43 GANLVVFD
+43 GANIVVFD

-58 RTGKFAKAFPSRF
+58 RTGKFAKAFPERF

-85 AGASTTGVVPFVST
+85 AGAATTGVVPFLST

-110 FVRQACGVGQQ
+110 IVRQAVGLGQQ

-147 ALMRMIPGMTVISP
+147 ALMRMIPGMTVLSP
-161 ADALETKQAVRA
+161 ADGRETRQAVRA
-173 AFAHKGPVYIRLT
+173 AYAHQGPVYIRLT

-191 RLHGEDYRFQ
+191 RIHGEDYQFQ
-201 IGKAVMVRPGTDVL
+201 IGKAVVLRSGKDVL

-226 LAAADLL
+226 LDAAELL
-233 AAEGVEATVLH
+233 AAEGIEATVLH
-244 CPTLKPFDRET
+244 TPTLKPFDQDT
-255 LVRLAKAHRAV
+255 LVALARTHRAV

-279 GIVAEILS
+279 GIVAEVLS

-295 RVGVQDQFG
+295 RVGVQDKFG
-304 QSGKPEKLLEAYGV
+304 QSGKPDQLLAAYGI
-318 TPQAVAAAAKEAL
+318 TPQAVAAAAKSAL
-331 R
+331 

>member
-1 MDDSTGVGMAG
+1 MEDSMGAVMAG
-12 METAGVGG
+12 LDTAGVVGKVGG
-20 KTGAVMDSLRD
+20 VMDSLRD

-43 GANLVVFD
+43 GANLIVFD

-58 RTGKFAKAFPSRF
+58 RTSKFAKAFPERF

-85 AGASTTGVVPFVST
+85 AGAATTGVVPFVST

-110 FVRQACGVGQQ
+110 FVRQAVGVGHQ

-147 ALMRMIPGMTVISP
+147 ALMRMIPGMTIISP
-161 ADALETKQAVRA
+161 SDAIETKQAIRA
-173 AFAHKGPVYIRLT
+173 AYAHHGPVYVRLT

-191 RLHGEDYRFQ
+191 RIHAEDYKFLL
-201 IGKAVMVRPGTDVL
+201 GKAVVMREGRDVL

-226 LAAADLL
+226 LD
-233 AAEGVEATVLH
+233 AAELLTAEGIEATVLH
-244 CPTLKPFDRET
+244 TPTVKPFDCDT
-255 LVRLAKAHRAV
+255 LVSLAKKHKAV
-266 VTCEEHQAHGGLG
+266 VTCEEHQSHGGLG
-279 GIVAEILS
+279 GIVVEILS
-287 EAHPMPLR
+287 EAHPMPVR
-295 RVGVQDQFG
+295 RVGVKDQFG
-304 QSGKPEKLLEAYGV
+304 QSGKPEKLLEAYGI
-318 TPQAVAAAAKEAL
+318 TPQAVATAAKEAL
-331 R
+331 